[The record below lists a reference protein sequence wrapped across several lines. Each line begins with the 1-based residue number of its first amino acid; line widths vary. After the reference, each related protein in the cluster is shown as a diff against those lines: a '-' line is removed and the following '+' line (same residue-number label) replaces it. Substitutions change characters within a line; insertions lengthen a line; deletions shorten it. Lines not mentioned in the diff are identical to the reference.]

1 MMLIKVAA
9 MIKTHDTRWNVILW
23 GFFFPVLLLQLVFLL
38 LVFTHV
44 ANPDGGAG

>member
-1 MMLIKVAA
+1 MECDPLG
-9 MIKTHDTRWNVILW
+9 IL
-23 GFFFPVLLLQLVFLL
+23 FPVLLLQLVFLL